1 MTDWFRTIQ
10 ADLETLLAAG
20 LGVLAF
26 NAISFPAATLSGAM
40 IGVSILLASGREVR
54 LRAWLRDLGMLL
66 GGLAMGSSVTPEMLQ
81 GFQRYPA
88 SLIIFALSIAAT
100 MILTQLYL
108 RRVGGWDK
116 ATAFFAAAPGALTSV
131 LAVAADTRA
140 DLLKVTMAQSVRL
153 FMLVAFLP
161 GVVSATST
169 AGAGM
174 GRGVAT
180 TVALAIM
187 LIGSGLFG
195 YGLQRLGMAA
205 PWIFGGMVFSALLH
219 ATSLVQGNP
228 PEWMLH
234 LGFALVGIYI
244 ATRFAQITRK
254 LLISTLAVSFGAFAV
269 SLGVALAFAWV
280 ASLAAQVPFGQA
292 LVAFAPGG
300 LEAMII
306 LGVALGLDPIYVGLH
321 HLVRFFGLGLL
332 IPFSVTWANR
342 E

>member
-1 MTDWFRTIQ
+1 MTDWFRTIR
-10 ADLETLLAAG
+10 ADIETLLAAG

-26 NAISFPAATLSGAM
+26 NAISFPAPTLSGAM
-40 IGVSILLASGREVR
+40 IGVSILLAFGREVR
-54 LRAWLRDLGMLL
+54 LRSWLRDLGMLL

-88 SLIIFALSIAAT
+88 SLIIFAISIAAT
-100 MILTQLYL
+100 MILTQFYL

-161 GVVSATST
+161 GVVSATSV
-169 AGAGM
+169 AGADP

-180 TVALAIM
+180 TAALAVM
-187 LIGSGLFG
+187 LIGSGFSG

-269 SLGVALAFAWV
+269 SLGVALAFAWI
-280 ASLAAQVPFGQA
+280 ASIAAHVPFGQA

>member
-1 MTDWFRTIQ
+1 MADWFNKTR
-10 ADLETLLAAG
+10 ADFETLLAGG
-20 LGVLAF
+20 LGVIAF
-26 NAISFPAATLSGAM
+26 NAIAFPAATLSGAM
-40 IGVSILLASGREVR
+40 VGVSVLLACGREVR
-54 LRAWLRDLGMLL
+54 LHTWLRDLGMVI
-66 GGLAMGSSVTPEMLQ
+66 GGLAMGSSVTPEMLL

-88 SLIIFALSIAAT
+88 SLILFAVSIAVT
-100 MILTQLYL
+100 LGLTQFFL

-116 ATAFFAAAPGALTSV
+116 ATAFFASAPGALTSV

-161 GVVSATST
+161 SVVSATSASGT
-169 AGAGM
+169 FPD
-174 GRGVAT
+174 RGVAS
-180 TVALAIM
+180 LASLAVM
-187 LIGSGLFG
+187 LAGGSLAG

-205 PWIFGGMVFSALLH
+205 PWIFGAMVFSALLH

-228 PEWMLH
+228 PEWIMH

-244 ATRFAQITRK
+244 ATRFSQITRK
-254 LLISTLAVSFGAFAV
+254 LLVSALAVSFGAFAV
-269 SLGVALAFAWV
+269 SLGVAVAFSWLASIV
-280 ASLAAQVPFGQA
+280 ADVPLGQA

-332 IPFSVTWANR
+332 IPFSVAWANR